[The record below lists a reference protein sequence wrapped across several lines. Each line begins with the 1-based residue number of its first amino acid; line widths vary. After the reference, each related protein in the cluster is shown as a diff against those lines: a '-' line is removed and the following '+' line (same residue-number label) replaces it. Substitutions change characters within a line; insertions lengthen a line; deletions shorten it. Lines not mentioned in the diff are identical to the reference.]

1 MFKLSDQLL
10 DLDSTTEVT
19 ETVLKDPARSKAD
32 SILDDVMIGL
42 GNAELTQT
50 RVKKSS
56 GGNVIKVFSFI
67 ADNKAK

>member
-1 MFKLSDQLL
+1 LFKLSDQLL
-10 DLDSTTEVT
+10 DLDSTTEAT

-50 RVKKSS
+50 RAKKSS
-56 GGNVIKVFSFI
+56 GGNVIKVFSSR